1 VFLITVHVFVDA
13 PPSCTQYSG
22 VADDVAVAFHERVLW
37 HFTRDRLQ
45 SIDNT
50 MHGSLDNETTLPSF
64 VAIVSDSSRI
74 LPPQVRRRHKR
85 SFCLWRKLIDFCCES
100 CDHYSQTSLSRS
112 VAFLQQM
119 NAYIG
124 VGEQLSANL
133 SALLSQSVRA
143 NAVLYTVQPLMQ
155 EMYTDLCNIEES
167 GKVSEILC
175 DRCNDEFDVV
185 IVANL
190 NAHDMKGG
198 LFLVLI

>member
-1 VFLITVHVFVDA
+1 
-13 PPSCTQYSG
+13 
-22 VADDVAVAFHERVLW
+22 
-37 HFTRDRLQ
+37 
-45 SIDNT
+45 
-50 MHGSLDNETTLPSF
+50 
-64 VAIVSDSSRI
+64 
-74 LPPQVRRRHKR
+74 
-85 SFCLWRKLIDFCCES
+85 
-100 CDHYSQTSLSRS
+100 
-112 VAFLQQM
+112 M